1 MKLLPF
7 IISFMTL
14 LFLQCK
20 TSENKEISV
29 KNGFDINKDLLLLN
43 YDCKT
48 DVDDLHSIAAFAMM
62 TYETEYANI
71 NYYAV
76 AGTYGKQKGLYVPAN
91 ELFKLV
97 FKNNWTDAHKNFDTA
112 LTLVLIKVKKVLAD
126 GGNIFIAEAGQS
138 DFSAKLIKKIKTEL
152 KKINTKKRFK
162 VVQHSD
168 WNEKKTTLELLTYI
182 KKNTIYEKIEDG
194 NDIGNGTPG
203 FKSIGFKN
211 WQEQIK
217 DNKLNKIWTLAKE
230 LSNEYNGKDG
240 RYLNKAMA
248 NGELDFSDLSEVC
261 WILGEKEIIDAER
274 FFKKYAK

>member
-1 MKLLPF
+1 MKLQPF
-7 IISFMTL
+7 ILSFITI

-20 TSENKEISV
+20 TLENKEVSV

-62 TYETEYANI
+62 TYKTEYANV

-76 AGTYGKQKGLYVPAN
+76 AGTYGIQKGLYVPAN
-91 ELFKLV
+91 ELFKLA
-97 FKNNWTDAHKNFDTA
+97 FKDNWSDAHKDFDTA
-112 LTLVLIKVKKVLAD
+112 LKEVIIKVKTVLYN

-138 DFSAKLIKKIKTEL
+138 DFSAKLIKRIKTEL
-152 KKINTKKRFK
+152 KDINTQKRFK
-162 VVQHSD
+162 IVQHSD
-168 WNEKKTTLELLTYI
+168 WNEKKTTPELLTYV
-182 KKNTIYEKIEDG
+182 KQHTVYEKIEDG
-194 NDIGNGTPG
+194 NDVGNGTPG
-203 FKSIGFKN
+203 FKSVAFKN
-211 WQEQIK
+211 WKEQIK

-230 LSNEYNGKDG
+230 LSDEYNGKDG

-261 WILGEKEIIDAER
+261 WILGEKEIIDAKG